1 MADSVSQS
9 PVGSRGRVLAVI
21 SVATI
26 LALSI
31 WFSTNAI
38 GPALEREKGFSTS
51 DLSWLT
57 IAVQLGFVAGTLI
70 SAFLNL
76 PDRIPARLFFAAATG
91 VGAFLN
97 LSVVLLD
104 EFGLVFLVRFG
115 TGMALAGVYPTAMK
129 IVSGWSQAGRGAALG
144 ALLPRPTASSRIL

>member
-1 MADSVSQS
+1 MADSVSQN

-21 SVATI
+21 SIATI

-76 PDRIPARLFFAAATG
+76 PDRIPARLFSRPLPGSEPSSTCP
-91 VGAFLN
+91 LCCWT
-97 LSVVLLD
+97 S
-104 EFGLVFLVRFG
+104 
-115 TGMALAGVYPTAMK
+115 LA
-129 IVSGWSQAGRGAALG
+129 
-144 ALLPRPTASSRIL
+144 

>member
-1 MADSVSQS
+1 MAVSVSQD
-9 PVGSRGRVLAVI
+9 PAGSRGRVLAVI

-57 IAVQLGFVAGTLI
+57 IAVQLGFVALLKKFQMPQLI
-70 SAFLNL
+70 YLTMIFNL
-76 PDRIPARLFFAAATG
+76 
-91 VGAFLN
+91 
-97 LSVVLLD
+97 
-104 EFGLVFLVRFG
+104 
-115 TGMALAGVYPTAMK
+115 
-129 IVSGWSQAGRGAALG
+129 VS
-144 ALLPRPTASSRIL
+144 